1 MLSQKAH
8 KLPLVSVDSVSASTM
23 LGRSLVHAGQ
33 AVVGAPG
40 PAKQAEETGAHTR
53 TSPHRSVV
61 VEYTIML
68 LTHCLPSLMDRTI
81 VGAARVAKACPI
93 RGHGVGQLLFHRSHA
108 ARTHGT
114 PLVNSVP
121 CQCAGQGS
129 VVVAARLLTGTQGHS
144 GGQSGRQRAT
154 PPCGT
159 SVDTT
164 HAAAHHEKSE
174 TISTSQAPSPPNLPY
189 LRTLWGH
196 QTAQR
201 AWHQKSSDVC
211 TWHNNNN
218 NEHVRDTAK
227 PHMPHHTHAPIDIRV
242 ATLGCACHCKVL

>member
-61 VEYTIML
+61 VEYTTML

-93 RGHGVGQLLFHRSHA
+93 RGHGVRQLLFHRSHA

-114 PLVNSVP
+114 PVVNSRASV
-121 CQCAGQGS
+121 QGKAVWLWRHDYLLELRVTQVVKVEDKGQLRH
-129 VVVAARLLTGTQGHS
+129 VARLSRHDAHS
-144 GGQSGRQRAT
+144 ST
-154 PPCGT
+154 PRK
-159 SVDTT
+159 
-164 HAAAHHEKSE
+164 E
-174 TISTSQAPSPPNLPY
+174 
-189 LRTLWGH
+189 
-196 QTAQR
+196 
-201 AWHQKSSDVC
+201 
-211 TWHNNNN
+211 
-218 NEHVRDTAK
+218 
-227 PHMPHHTHAPIDIRV
+227 
-242 ATLGCACHCKVL
+242 